1 MPDAIAELPDNTII
15 RLIYSTLYP
24 NIGMNILF
32 AKIIIFFAIN
42 KRFSILF
49 QPFNKIYYLCTSIEP
64 ISWKQNNNNK
74 R

>member
-1 MPDAIAELPDNTII
+1 
-15 RLIYSTLYP
+15 
-24 NIGMNILF
+24 MNILF

-49 QPFNKIYYLCTSIEP
+49 QPFNKIYYLCISIEP

-74 R
+74 REQ